1 MWRDDTE
8 DFMNG
13 FVDLDAVTRDAE
25 SVWAADDSV
34 RAEFGSKDVYL
45 ALRRAEAKGLSST
58 LGRGVTAF
66 IKPTAQTP
74 APGQFDSEWD
84 GDSALRAE
92 FGGSKETYL
101 ALRRAE
107 TDGSVKVLAPGAA
120 RSQTQQAPLQQPSS
134 ATTGSDAVT
143 LSQRQAQVRQEN
155 VGRQFAGLPVLPIPQ
170 Q

>member
-1 MWRDDTE
+1 
-8 DFMNG
+8 MNG

-45 ALRRAEAKGLSST
+45 ALRRAEAKGQSRT

-66 IKPTAQTP
+66 VKPTVQTP

-92 FGGSKETYL
+92 FGGSKERFL
-101 ALRRAE
+101 AFRQAE
-107 TDGSVKVLAPGAA
+107 QDGRVKILAHGAA
-120 RSQTQQAPLQQPSS
+120 HSHTQQAPLRQPSS
-134 ATTGSDAVT
+134 GPASPSGQGAGSLT
-143 LSQRQAQVRQEN
+143 ERQAQVRQEN

-170 Q
+170 E